1 MKKALIQLHIAIFLA
16 GFTAILGQLILLN
29 EGILVLYRMMLTAAI
44 LGSIMW
50 YNGTITTLSKANFIK
65 IASVGG
71 IVAFHWV
78 MFYGSVKYGNV
89 SIAVVC
95 ISGAGFFSALFEP
108 ILLKK
113 PFSVVE
119 ILLGLLSIL
128 GIIII
133 FDFHPQFKIG
143 IMLGIF
149 SAIGSALFPIYN
161 KQLLLQFEPN
171 TITFYEMLGGVIGL
185 LILLPIYLQISPA
198 RYFLPTISDSK
209 WLLLLAL
216 VCTVY
221 CFYLQLNALKKISAF
236 TANLSY
242 NLEPVYGILLA
253 FILFKENK
261 MLNMYFYVGLMLI
274 LLSVLIQM
282 YRVWKSNSVAK
293 KAVL

>member
-29 EGILVLYRMMLTAAI
+29 EGILVLYRMLLTAAI

-133 FDFHPQFKIG
+133 FDFHPQYKIG
-143 IMLGIF
+143 IILGIF

-198 RYFLPTISDSK
+198 SYFLPTISDSK
-209 WLLLLAL
+209 WLVLLAL

-261 MLNMYFYVGLMLI
+261 MLNMYFYVGLLLI

>member
-29 EGILVLYRMMLTAAI
+29 EGILVLYRMILTAAI

-198 RYFLPTISDSK
+198 SYFLPTISDSK

-261 MLNMYFYVGLMLI
+261 MLNMYFYVGLLLI

>member
-29 EGILVLYRMMLTAAI
+29 EGILVLYRMLLTAAI

-133 FDFHPQFKIG
+133 FDFHPQYKIG
-143 IMLGIF
+143 IILGIF

-198 RYFLPTISDSK
+198 SYFLPTISDSK
-209 WLLLLAL
+209 WLVLLAL

-253 FILFKENK
+253 FIVFKENK
-261 MLNMYFYVGLMLI
+261 MLNMYFYVGLLLI

-282 YRVWKSNSVAK
+282 YRVWKSNNAAK

>member
-29 EGILVLYRMMLTAAI
+29 EGILVLYRMILTAAI

>member
-29 EGILVLYRMMLTAAI
+29 EGILVLYRMILTAAI

-198 RYFLPTISDSK
+198 SYFLPTISDSK